1 MKQTFLV
8 TIYSEDNI
16 TSREVA
22 DCLNHETGVFSLNFN
37 HDKDIIYAQARKIK
51 KTQQI

>member
-8 TIYSEDNI
+8 TINSEDNI

-37 HDKDIIYAQARKIK
+37 HDKDIILAKAK
-51 KTQQI
+51 KVKNKED